1 MARAGRKRKIGVKRE
16 PNGKPSRAGAK
27 LSNEQE
33 ALRAGIE
40 YRQRV
45 FGVSPKDVLDQKACT
60 LIGRL
65 CLQGVLSEAQWQ
77 AGENWLQITNAMS
90 AALQSPRGFKT
101 AGSGSAMSISEELE
115 AAKYAAIKS
124 AFDTANDAIE
134 DHAPVQERKARLV
147 AMRTFIIDQV
157 DQPMMHGTLRTAL
170 NGLVKHFGLLGR
182 GAVNNRAA

>member
-33 ALRAGIE
+33 ALRAGVE

-45 FGVSPKDVLDQKACT
+45 FGVSPKDALDQKACT

-101 AGSGSAMSISEELE
+101 AGGGSALSISEELE
-115 AAKYAAIKS
+115 AAKYHATKS
-124 AFDTANDAIE
+124 AFDKANDAIE
-134 DHAPVQERKARLV
+134 DHAPVEERKARMV
-147 AMRTFIIDQV
+147 AMRTFLV
-157 DQPMMHGTLRTAL
+157 DEVDHPHMHGTLRTAL
-170 NGLVKHFGLLGR
+170 NGLVKHFGLEGR
-182 GAVNNRAA
+182 KAA